1 MTTKPQSDLRF
12 LLSNPLHFLALGFGT
27 GLSRIAPG
35 TMGTLLAVPLFFG
48 LMHTPELLHYVVITA
63 LFLIGIPICA
73 VAGRHLGV
81 SDHSGIVWD
90 EIVAFL
96 LVLEFTTLSWQWWIT
111 AFLLFRLFDIWKPFP
126 ISYFDARLKG
136 GFGVMFDDLLA
147 AVYAIACMK
156 GLQWWMLTYSI

>member
-1 MTTKPQSDLRF
+1 MTTTPDLRF
-12 LLSNPLHFLALGFGT
+12 LFSNPLHFLALGFGT

-35 TMGTLLAVPLFFG
+35 TMGTLIAAPIFYG
-48 LMHTPELLHYVVITA
+48 LMQTPEVIHYVVIA
-63 LFLIGIPICA
+63 VLFLVGIPICA
-73 VAGRHLGV
+73 IAGRHLGV
-81 SDHSGIVWD
+81 TDHSGIVWD

-126 ISYFDARLKG
+126 ISYFDAKFKD
-136 GFGVMFDDLLA
+136 GFGVMFDDLVA
-147 AVYAIACMK
+147 ALFAIACMK

>member
-1 MTTKPQSDLRF
+1 MTTTTPDLRF
-12 LLSNPLHFLALGFGT
+12 LFSNPLHFLALGFGT

-35 TMGTLLAVPLFFG
+35 TMGTLIAAPIFYG
-48 LMHTPELLHYVVITA
+48 LMQTPEVIHYVVIA
-63 LFLIGIPICA
+63 LLFLVGIPICA
-73 VAGRHLGV
+73 IAGRHLGV
-81 SDHSGIVWD
+81 TDHSGIVWD

-126 ISYFDARLKG
+126 ISYFDAKFKD
-136 GFGVMFDDLLA
+136 GFGVMFDDLVA
-147 AVYAIACMK
+147 ALFAIACMK